1 MFGMDPAAIF
11 QLIAILA
18 IPIVF
23 AITLHEVAHGWAAK
37 QLGDPTAEKL
47 GRLSLNPLKH
57 VDPMGTVIVPLGLA
71 FLTSGQWYF
80 GWAKPVP
87 VRFDNLRNPKRDMI
101 LVAAAGPGAN
111 LLMATAWTLAYIVSV
126 LLGAGAILAGS
137 PENDWIINVCE
148 AGIYF
153 NCLLMSFNL
162 LPIPPLDG
170 SKVLAG
176 LLPPAGAE
184 VIHRLEP
191 FGLIIVLVLMLPPV
205 AILWT
210 VLEPLMRFF
219 MDFFYQAIRDLT

>member
-1 MFGMDPAAIF
+1 MDPAAIF